1 MLCLIKKKKT
11 QQIKPPKRTMR
22 WANTETVNTVAG
34 TRFQVT
40 GDVSAF
46 IFFKGYSTSPKY
58 LFVCLSHP
66 A

>member
-1 MLCLIKKKKT
+1 MLCLIKKKT

-40 GDVSAF
+40 
-46 IFFKGYSTSPKY
+46 
-58 LFVCLSHP
+58 
-66 A
+66 